1 MYHDILKK
9 EVCYMNTNEVICKAE
24 NVIMHTYGRYKL
36 VFDHGDGM
44 YLYDIEQK
52 KYLDF
57 AAGIGVFALGYNN
70 KEYNE
75 ALISQINKIT
85 HISNYYYSVP
95 MTEAAEKFVS
105 ASGMDR
111 VFFTNSGTEAV
122 EGAVK
127 LARKYYFNKT
137 GIADSEIIAMQKS
150 FHGRTM
156 GALSVTGTKSYRD
169 PFEPLIGNV
178 KFAEFNDI
186 ESVKKCITKKT
197 CAIIMET
204 VQGEGG
210 IHPATREFLSAVR
223 ALCDENDILL
233 ILDEVQ
239 CGMGRSGK
247 FFAYQTY
254 GITPDIMT
262 SAKGLGNGVPVGAFG
277 AKERVASAFRPGDHG
292 STYGGNPFVCAAVSR
307 VFDLFDEKNILENV
321 NTVGD
326 YLYTALNDFAA
337 RHKDIVTDHRG
348 IKMMQGLEFNTD
360 VHEIVQ
366 RGMDNGLVTIAA
378 GKNVIRFLPPLIAE
392 KRHVDECIEKL
403 ECAVK

>member
-1 MYHDILKK
+1 
-9 EVCYMNTNEVICKAE
+9 MNTNEVICKAE
-24 NVIMHTYGRYKL
+24 NVIMHTYGRYKI

-44 YLYDIEQK
+44 YLYDAEEK

-70 KEYNE
+70 QEYNE

-95 MTEAAEKFVS
+95 MTEAAEKF
-105 ASGMDR
+105 AAATGMDR

-127 LARKYYFNKT
+127 LARRYYFNKT
-137 GIADSEIIAMQKS
+137 GNADSEIIAMQKS

-178 KFAEFNDI
+178 RFAEFNDI
-186 ESVKKCITKKT
+186 ESVKKCITNKT

-210 IHPATREFLSAVR
+210 IHPATKEFLSAVR

-254 GITPDIMT
+254 GIMPDIMT

-277 AKERVASAFRPGDHG
+277 AKNSVSEAFCPGDHG
-292 STYGGNPFVCAAVSR
+292 STYGGNPFVTAAVSR
-307 VFDLFDEKNILENV
+307 VFDLFKEKNILENV
-321 NTVGD
+321 NMVGD
-326 YLYTALNDFAA
+326 YLYTALDDFAE

-348 IKMMQGLEFNTD
+348 IKMMQGLEFNKD

-366 RGMDNGLVTIAA
+366 KGMDNGLVTIAA

-403 ECAVK
+403 EYAVK